1 METLSLASGH
11 NSQRT
16 VTITSLQTR

>member
-16 VTITSLQTR
+16 VTITSLETR